1 MKFMSVIKVGEVY
14 KGVLM
19 CKASESSALSTPT
32 VTLDDGNEI
41 TMTDGSVVIEVDT
54 TASHILYDGKWY
66 KNSNNYKEVHCYE
79 FLNERY

>member
-1 MKFMSVIKVGEVY
+1 MKSMSVIKVGEVY
-14 KGVLM
+14 IGVLM

-54 TASHILYDGKWY
+54 TARHILYDGKWY
-66 KNSNNYKEVHCYE
+66 KNSNN
-79 FLNERY
+79 L

>member
-1 MKFMSVIKVGEVY
+1 MKSMSVIKVEEEVY

-19 CKASESSALSTPT
+19 CKASESSALSNPT

-54 TASHILYDGKWY
+54 TARHILYDGKWY
-66 KNSNNYKEVHCYE
+66 KKQ
-79 FLNERY
+79 

>member
-1 MKFMSVIKVGEVY
+1 MFVIKVGEVY

-19 CKASESSALSTPT
+19 CKASESSALSTST

-54 TASHILYDGKWY
+54 TARHILYDGKWY
-66 KNSNNYKEVHCYE
+66 KKQ
-79 FLNERY
+79 

>member
-1 MKFMSVIKVGEVY
+1 
-14 KGVLM
+14 M

-54 TASHILYDGKWY
+54 TARHILYGGKWY
-66 KNSNNYKEVHCYE
+66 KNSNN
-79 FLNERY
+79 L

>member
-1 MKFMSVIKVGEVY
+1 MKSMSVIKVGEVY
-14 KGVLM
+14 KGVLT

-54 TASHILYDGKWY
+54 TACHILYDGKWY
-66 KNSNNYKEVHCYE
+66 KKQ
-79 FLNERY
+79 